1 MEGAAMELVGGED
14 TGREDAG
21 REDAGREDAG
31 RAIAEASFGLT
42 SCRTRLV
49 LA

>member
-1 MEGAAMELVGGED
+1 MEDAAVELVG
-14 TGREDAG
+14 REG
-21 REDAGREDAG
+21 AGREDAG
-31 RAIAEASFGLT
+31 RAMAEASFRLT

>member
-14 TGREDAG
+14 TG